1 MSRRAQPGLGLH
13 RFATFVASCTFAL
26 LIAGGLVTSNDAGL
40 AVPDWPLSYGSF
52 FPPMVGNI
60 LYEHGHRLIA
70 SFVGF
75 LTMIL
80 AVWLGLREPRR
91 WVRRLGVLAL
101 AAVIAQGVLGGL
113 TVLLLLPPLVSVA
126 HATLAQ
132 LFFCLTVSLAVFT
145 SPGWK
150 TATPAKPDTSMPS
163 LPDLALVTL
172 FVIFVQLILGAA
184 YRHSV
189 IGIAPHLVGAAAV
202 TFFVVRTVRR
212 AREHAVGL
220 AAVRSTANGLGG
232 LLALQVSLGVAA
244 WWSRLATADAS
255 QPLPLVV
262 TLTVAHLATG
272 ALLLAAAL
280 VLALQAHRLLATPG
294 RAAEY
299 GDVDEK
305 VAA

>member
-13 RFATFVASCTFAL
+13 RFATFLAGSTFAL
-26 LIAGGLVTSNDAGL
+26 LIAGGLVTSNEAGL
-40 AVPDWPLSYGSF
+40 AVPDWPLSYGSL

-75 LTMIL
+75 LTIIL
-80 AVWLGLREPRR
+80 AVWLWLREPRH

-150 TATPAKPDTSMPS
+150 TATPARPDASMPS

-202 TFFVVRTVRR
+202 TFLVVRTVRR

-220 AAVRSTANGLGG
+220 AAVRSTANGLAG
-232 LLALQVSLGVAA
+232 LLALQVGLGVAA

-294 RAAEY
+294 KAAEH